1 MESRR
6 DHALLYDADCG
17 FCRLATKAALR
28 LDDGSRLRA
37 VAIQSDEGQRLL
49 TEVPSARRL
58 DAFHL
63 VTPGGIVLTG
73 PDAAPLLSRL
83 LRGGRVPARA
93 MRRYP
98 GTTAAAYR
106 LVSRHR
112 GTLGRIG
119 LRAGSVDQR

>member
-6 DHALLYDADCG
+6 DHALLFDGDCG

-28 LDDGSRLRA
+28 LDEDERLRA
-37 VAIQSDEGQRLL
+37 VAIQSEEGQRLL
-49 TEVPSARRL
+49 TEVPAERRL

-73 PDAAPLLSRL
+73 PDAAAPLSRL

-93 MRRYP
+93 MRRFP
-98 GTTAAAYR
+98 AETARAYGF
-106 LVSRHR
+106 VSRHR
-112 GTLGRIG
+112 GLLGRLGI
-119 LRAGSVDQR
+119 RARSVD